1 MDQSIKTSWRIL
13 SAIIIVVASAAFI
26 YGLVGV
32 LSSNDPLITILIP
45 LLLIPS
51 AFPIV
56 LGILTWRGH
65 RWAMISL
72 RLTILIILTGGT
84 FLDVII
90 GLDVFSFAPFSIP
103 FITFCVLWLAFSF
116 K

>member
-1 MDQSIKTSWRIL
+1 MDQSVKTSWRIL
-13 SAIIIVVASAAFI
+13 SAIIIVAASTAFI
-26 YGLVGV
+26 YGLFGV
-32 LSSNDPLITILIP
+32 LTSKDPLITIFIP

-51 AFPIV
+51 GFFIT
-56 LGILTWRGH
+56 LGILMWRGH

-72 RLTILIILTGGT
+72 RLAIVVILAVGI
-84 FLDVII
+84 FLDLIV

-103 FITFCVLWLAFSF
+103 FITFCVLWLFFSF